1 MHGVSSVRAKGA
13 ALAGLAAVVLV
24 AVMFAPGRRAGADP
38 GGGCNIYIPNCTVTV
53 DPPGDPGGGG
63 GGQGGGGGGSTSGP
77 TDNVCHN
84 PDPKQGCNPCP
95 ANGASAPDPGAC
107 AAFNQ
112 NLFCSQLNPQGVS
125 PADWQAELQL
135 FGCVGNTYTPVSPAV
150 LAQQALATIVFPK
163 PSGERSP
170 SPSLLYQGLP
180 FTYVNLWTFFWTDP
194 ATWKP
199 LSATA
204 TLRGVSATVSAEP
217 VELDYEPGDG
227 GNPVACDGP
236 GRAWTS
242 ADGNAPPSNGAC
254 AYQYKAV
261 TAAPITSTQTIVW
274 KITWTGTGNSAGELP
289 SLSTSTSG
297 QMRVLQVQVVNR

>member
-1 MHGVSSVRAKGA
+1 MSSVRAKGA
-13 ALAGLAAVVLV
+13 VLAGLAVVVLIV
-24 AVMFAPGRRAGADP
+24 VIFAPGPGRRAGADP

-63 GGQGGGGGGSTSGP
+63 GQGGGGGGSTSGP
-77 TDNVCHN
+77 TDNLCHN
-84 PDPKQGCNPCP
+84 TNPKQGCNPCP

-125 PADWQAELQL
+125 PADWQAELRM
-135 FGCVGNTYTPVSPAV
+135 FGCVGNAYTPVNPAV
-150 LAQQALATIVFPK
+150 LAQEALATIVFPH
-163 PSGERSP
+163 PSGHRSP
-170 SPSLLYQGLP
+170 PETLRYQALP

-194 ATWKP
+194 ATWKT

-204 TLRGVSATVSAEP
+204 TLRGVSATVSAQP
-217 VELDYEPGDG
+217 VELDYDPGDG
-227 GNPVACDGP
+227 GKAVACGGP

-242 ADGNAPPSNGAC
+242 ADGNAPPSDGAC
-254 AYQYKAV
+254 AYQYKSV
-261 TAAPITSTQTIVW
+261 TADPITSTQTIVW
-274 KITWTGTGNSAGELP
+274 TITWTGTGNSAGELP

-297 QMRVLQVQVVNR
+297 QLRVLQVQVVNR